1 VESLVIEL
9 ANLYVNDH
17 SFQIYR
23 IDGSKNEIPIL
34 YHQNHNLAGEDHNM
48 NNNKNNNNKTIPLR
62 IDGFPTFYLFSREN
76 KHQPVEYLKDR
87 NIETLHQFIE
97 QKRALYKNNKH
108 HQSVEENK
116 EHRFNQFDNIEEE
129 GEEEEEKER
138 IQGTSNDEITQTD
151 EQNSV
156 QEEEEDDN
164 QEESRSMDEE
174 ENEIAEQHSS
184 VEQFHQ
190 SEL

>member
-1 VESLVIEL
+1 VESLIIEL
-9 ANLYVNDH
+9 ANLYGNDH

-34 YHQNHNLAGEDHNM
+34 YHQNQN
-48 NNNKNNNNKTIPLR
+48 NNNNKSIPLR

-87 NIETLHQFIE
+87 NIESLHQFIE

-116 EHRFNQFDNIEEE
+116 ENKFNQFDNIEED

-138 IQGTSNDEITQTD
+138 MHGTPNDEI

-156 QEEEEDDN
+156 QEEEEEDDN
-164 QEESRSMDEE
+164 QEDSGRMDEE
-174 ENEIAEQHSS
+174 ENETAEQHSS